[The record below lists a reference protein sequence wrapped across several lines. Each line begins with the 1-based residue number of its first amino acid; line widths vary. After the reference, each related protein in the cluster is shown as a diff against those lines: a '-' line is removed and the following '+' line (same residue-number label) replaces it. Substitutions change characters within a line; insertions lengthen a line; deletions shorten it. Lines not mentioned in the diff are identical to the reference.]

1 MHILDIDEKNGFVEI
16 QIESVD
22 DLFVLWNFIRKGDLL
37 EAMTSRKIKFESG
50 ESERIKM
57 RLKISVEKVSFHDT
71 LETLRV
77 SGRIV
82 EGPEKFV
89 SLGTYHTIQIKRGMK
104 IKIVRDDGLTS
115 ADLEILKESDLL
127 SKINPVIIVAIERD
141 EATVGLL
148 LNTGLKIVR
157 TVYQTVSYKG
167 SSDAKALKHMFF
179 KHVADVIL
187 EIIDQY
193 KNIDGIIIGGPGLT
207 KNEFSDYIRNS
218 VKKLRKIRIVI
229 DQASSGTVAG
239 IYELMR
245 RGAALK
251 ISEDIQIA
259 KDIQYYEEFLMHL
272 GKNDG
277 LFVYGLDDVYTAA
290 TWGAARVIMV
300 NIDLVNTIDE
310 SIRNRVI
317 EIIKVSKAQKYCI
330 RIISRIHP
338 LFEKIKN
345 FGGIIALLKFRIHL

>member
-1 MHILDIDEKNGFVEI
+1 MHILDIDEKNGIIELQVEN
-16 QIESVD
+16 VD

-37 EAMTSRKIKFESG
+37 EAMTSRKVKFESG

-57 RLKISVEKVSFHDT
+57 RLVISVEKISFHDT

-104 IKIVRDDGLTS
+104 IKIIREGGLTQ

-127 SKINPVIIVAIERD
+127 SKINPVIIIAVERD

-148 LNTGLKIVR
+148 LGTGLKIIQ
-157 TVYQTVSYKG
+157 TIYQTVSYKD
-167 SSDAKALKHMFF
+167 STNAKTLKHMFF
-179 KHVADVIL
+179 KQITDVIR
-187 EIIDQY
+187 EILNQY
-193 KNIDGIIIGGPGLT
+193 RNIDGIIVGGPGLT
-207 KNEFSDYIRNS
+207 KNELSDYIKNTIEGS
-218 VKKLRKIRIVI
+218 EKIRII
-229 DQASSGTVAG
+229 LDQASSGTVAG

-245 RGAALK
+245 RGVALK
-251 ISEDIQIA
+251 ISKDIQIA
-259 KDIQYYEEFLMHL
+259 KDMQYYEEFLMHL

-277 LFVYGLDDVYTAA
+277 LIAYGLDDVYTA
-290 TWGAARVIMV
+290 TMWGATKVIMV

-317 EIIKVSKAQKYCI
+317 EIIKTSQPQKCYI
-330 RIISRIHP
+330 RIISRTHP

-345 FGGIIALLKFRIHL
+345 FGGIIALLKFKIHH